1 MSETVKTVLI
11 VGGVAV
17 GVVVLFKALSPS
29 PALALAPKKPS
40 QSTDAISLNSVIGL
54 GTAIAGIF
62 GGDTYTNEGTY
73 KPNAESFV
81 IQGNQLINPATG
93 GAVIYGTD

>member
-1 MSETVKTVLI
+1 LI

-17 GVVVLFKALSPS
+17 GVVVLFKVLSPS
-29 PALALAPKKPS
+29 PALALAPKKPT
-40 QSTDAISLNSVIGL
+40 QSTDMISLNSLVGL
-54 GTAIAGIF
+54 GTAIAGAF
-62 GGDTYTNEGTY
+62 GSGNTYTNEGTY